1 MLQSSAQVRQHDL
14 RVTLR
19 KAVPQDCEPVWEW
32 SFSTDLRV
40 VMQAPRIVLFRDYQR
55 WFRERLADRQTPLWI
70 VEESGAGV
78 GVVLIDRHDKQALP
92 RLTIVLSPRARGKG
106 IGRRALARLCE
117 QWQRPIIAEVATDNL
132 PGVRSLEAAGFGR
145 ASERQVGAQTRCTY
159 LWSPA

>member
-1 MLQSSAQVRQHDL
+1 MRASSEAREHEG

-19 KAVPQDCEPVWEW
+19 KAVAQDCEPVWEW
-32 SFSTDLRV
+32 SFFTDLRM

-55 WFRERLADRQTPLWI
+55 WFRDRLADRQTPLWI
-70 VEESGAGV
+70 IEDAGAGV

-106 IGRRALARLCE
+106 IGRLALARLCE
-117 QWQRPIIAEVATDNL
+117 QWQRPIIAEVSTDNI

-145 ASERQVGAQTRCTY
+145 ASERQVGPQTRCTY
-159 LWSPA
+159 LWSPG